1 MPSLSHNAYQSSQKL
16 ARTPRETEGR
26 ALMEAARRL
35 EDVKSTD
42 ADREVYRA
50 ALRLNWRLWT
60 IFQADISEESNPLP
74 LEIKRNMLQ
83 LSRFVDRQT
92 IAAMPRVKP
101 DELQVLIDIN
111 RTIATGLLENPN
123 QAAVSAAPGA
133 TPAASAP
140 ASAPGTDTTA
150 AAGLNTQLMA

>member
-123 QAAVSAAPGA
+123 QAAVSSAPGA
-133 TPAASAP
+133 TPATSAP